1 MAVNRLQ
8 RRSFQFE
15 DRQMEGY
22 AASYHAYMAQ
32 RTLPGP
38 GPTFADF
45 VEIHRLRDEMESS
58 FFDSHGRPA

>member
-8 RRSFQFE
+8 RKSFQFE

-22 AASYHAYMAQ
+22 AALYRAYMAQ

-38 GPTFADF
+38 GPTFGDF
-45 VEIHRLRDEMESS
+45 VEIRRLQEEMERSL
-58 FFDSHGRPA
+58 FDSHGSPA